1 MVKTANKNKQPYR
14 LINKIKKKRNEK
26 KQQLFQRGKNKK
38 KKIMEIVY
46 FVSYQIAKF

>member
-1 MVKTANKNKQPYR
+1 MKKTTTLSK
-14 LINKIKKKRNEK
+14 
-26 KQQLFQRGKNKK
+26 GKNKK